1 MMINLHS
8 PASDSAD
15 TEASQPAEDIT
26 DKCDLEILQSS
37 FWMIARRIVEQKSMV
52 KKLFVQHNAVLPS

>member
-8 PASDSAD
+8 PTHSAD

-26 DKCDLEILQSS
+26 NKYDPEVLQFS
-37 FWMIARRIVEQKSMV
+37 FWMIARRIVEQRSTGKEA
-52 KKLFVQHNAVLPS
+52 LRAA